1 MGNRYDLRGLEPLDG
16 FPFPVFVS
24 AGGTARGQ
32 AVAQRAAR
40 TVAWLDRVVGM
51 PETPPLFVVGTG
63 EWDQVASI
71 PLYGMPHVESDRIV
85 VGQEP
90 APFWDSVTGAI
101 TPLLAPAGLR
111 RLHQVYGDPIDL
123 GPFADLLVS
132 HELTHLAH
140 GPSWPEGPVA
150 FWVKELAANLG
161 LQGYVTEVEPSET
174 TRLETIFEVT
184 WARRRRATGRCG
196 ICLGWRSRSTTTVPT
211 TSGSSSACRSSPDA
225 SGRWPAP
232 PRSNASL
239 MPCAGPRTTSRG
251 AQSAEGA
258 GSRSGAVGP
267 RLATLRGLT
276 DPPTTSTSSSKR
288 ATRADLPSPWHRH
301 HRPPLRGATGPRR
314 PVR

>member
-184 WARRRRATGRCG
+184 WAAAPQGH
-196 ICLGWRSRSTTTVPT
+196 
-211 TSGSSSACRSSPDA
+211 
-225 SGRWPAP
+225 WPVRDL
-232 PRSNASL
+232 PR
-239 MPCAGPRTTSRG
+239 M
-251 AQSAEGA
+251 AQSLDDDGA
-258 GSRSGAVGP
+258 NYVWFEFGLQVLARRLWQVAGATALQRVVD
-267 RLATLRGLT
+267 ALRG
-276 DPPTTSTSSSKR
+276 STY
-288 ATRADLPSPWHRH
+288 DLPGVLSL
-301 HRPPLRGATGPRR
+301 LRELDPAVARSVLDWPRFAA
-314 PVR
+314 